1 MPDAIILRLR
11 IALLAFGVIAFTVA
25 LRTGVEWVR
34 WIGIA
39 LVAAALL
46 LRFLRRS

>member
-1 MPDAIILRLR
+1 MILRLR
-11 IALLAFGVIAFTVA
+11 VALIAFGVIAFTVA
-25 LRTGVEWVR
+25 QRTTLEWVR

-46 LRFLRRS
+46 LRFYKPKQG

>member
-1 MPDAIILRLR
+1 VIIRLR
-11 IALLAFGVIAFTVA
+11 IALLALGVIAFTIA
-25 LRTGVEWVR
+25 LRTGIEWIR

-46 LRFLRRS
+46 LRFLKR